1 MKIVVLEKNSVG
13 DDVDM
18 RSMDGLGELIIY
30 PNTLQDQIA
39 ERVQDADVVVI
50 NKCRM
55 NVETIG
61 NARKLK
67 LIAVFATGYDVVD
80 LKYCEERGIAVAN
93 VRGYSTDSVAQ
104 HTIALALSLL
114 EKLSY
119 YDNYVKSGA
128 YSEQEFFCHMGEP
141 FRDLQD
147 KTWGIVGMGNIGS
160 KVAKIAEALGCRV
173 IYYSTTGNHDV
184 PGYERVTMDEL
195 CARSDVLSVH
205 CPLTDTTKGMIDR
218 AFLQKMKSSAIL
230 VNVARGPIVREDA
243 LLWALENQV
252 IAGAGL
258 DVLSREPMDK
268 ENPLYGYQDS
278 RKLIITPHMAWGSI
292 EARQR
297 LVEETARNIQAF
309 QNGEVRN
316 LVTGRRS

>member
-13 DDVDM
+13 SDVDM
-18 RSMDGLGELIIY
+18 SSMNDLGELIIY
-30 PNTLQDQIA
+30 PNTFQDQIA
-39 ERVQDADVVVI
+39 ERVADADVVVI

-55 NVETIG
+55 NAQTIG
-61 NARKLK
+61 NAKNLK

-93 VRGYSTDSVAQ
+93 VKGYSTDSVAQ
-104 HTIALALSLL
+104 HTIALALSLI

-128 YSEQEFFCHMGEP
+128 YSEQEFFCHMGER
-141 FRDLQD
+141 FWDLND

-160 KVAKIAEALGCRV
+160 KVAKIAEALGCKI

-184 PGYERVTMDEL
+184 PGYERVTLEEL
-195 CARSDVLSVH
+195 CKRSDVLSVH
-205 CPLTDTTKGMIDR
+205 CPLTDVTRGMVNKD
-218 AFLQKMKSSAIL
+218 FLSRMKSSAIL
-230 VNVARGPIVREDA
+230 VNVARGPIVCEED
-243 LLWALENQV
+243 LLWALNNGI

-258 DVLSREPMDK
+258 DVLSKEPMAK
-268 ENPLYGYQDS
+268 ENPLYGYKDS
-278 RKLIITPHMAWGSI
+278 TKLIITPHMAWGSV

-297 LVEETARNIQAF
+297 LVEETALNIKAY
-309 QNGEVRN
+309 QNNIARN
-316 LVTGRRS
+316 LVTKGR

>member
-1 MKIVVLEKNSVG
+1 
-13 DDVDM
+13 
-18 RSMDGLGELIIY
+18 
-30 PNTLQDQIA
+30 
-39 ERVQDADVVVI
+39 
-50 NKCRM
+50 
-55 NVETIG
+55 
-61 NARKLK
+61 
-67 LIAVFATGYDVVD
+67 
-80 LKYCEERGIAVAN
+80 
-93 VRGYSTDSVAQ
+93 
-104 HTIALALSLL
+104 
-114 EKLSY
+114 
-119 YDNYVKSGA
+119 
-128 YSEQEFFCHMGEP
+128 
-141 FRDLQD
+141 
-147 KTWGIVGMGNIGS
+147 
-160 KVAKIAEALGCRV
+160 
-173 IYYSTTGNHDV
+173 
-184 PGYERVTMDEL
+184 MDEL

-205 CPLTDTTKGMIDR
+205 CPLTDTTRGMIDR

-309 QNGEVRN
+309 QNGEARN